1 MSRVRTLPYMLRRT
15 ANAFAV
21 AAVLALVLGGAFAS
35 TALAATGGRAEVEPR
50 FQLTGSHGY
59 RILVSARERTVT
71 IGVSKGNSR
80 RAGSST
86 TYVARGTAGT
96 HGFSADFHQFGRV
109 NVHFHRTSGAV
120 RGLPP
125 DCFGGNG
132 GADTIEGYFTGSFEF
147 EGEQGYTEVQTNRVK
162 GEMVLPPTEQCPLV
176 AGGANPLVENKSAE
190 LPPAKTR
197 MTLEAIEQG
206 RHRRPC
212 LRRPPRGQDR
222 LLRRTLRHDRAD
234 RDPQHRL
241 RPRAAEEL
249 RLRLAGQLRQ
259 GHAAEALLRHRD
271 PGTRQGR
278 QAHLVRRPRG
288 VVPRPGQGRPD
299 RDRIPHDARPQLPL
313 APDHG
318 RAPGQPALPSGAGSP
333 RRSTAVGVATS

>member
-1 MSRVRTLPYMLRRT
+1 MSGVRILPYMLRRT

-35 TALAATGGRAEVEPR
+35 TALAATGGSAEVESR

-59 RILVSARERTVT
+59 RILVSARLRTVT
-71 IGVSKGNSR
+71 IGVSKGNSQ

-96 HGFSADFHQFGRV
+96 HGFSADLHQFGRV

-125 DCFGGNG
+125 DCSGGSG

-147 EGEQGYTEVQTNRVK
+147 EGEQGYTAVKTNRVK

-176 AGGANPLVENKSAE
+176 AGGANPLVEGQNAE

-197 MTLEAIEQG
+197 MTLEAIDKAGTGGLVFVARREGKTGFYAERFGTMG
-206 RHRRPC
+206 RIGILSIDYALGPRKTFVSDSRVSYGKVT
-212 LRRPPRGQDR
+212 PPKPFFGTGTLERGKGGKRIWSGD
-222 LLRRTLRHDRAD
+222 L
-234 RDPQHRL
+234 
-241 RPRAAEEL
+241 AASF
-249 RLRLAGQLRQ
+249 
-259 GHAAEALLRHRD
+259 
-271 PGTRQGR
+271 
-278 QAHLVRRPRG
+278 
-288 VVPRPGQGRPD
+288 PGQGKVALTGTEF
-299 RDRIPHDARPQLPL
+299 HTTLARSFP
-313 APDHG
+313 
-318 RAPGQPALPSGAGSP
+318 
-333 RRSTAVGVATS
+333 